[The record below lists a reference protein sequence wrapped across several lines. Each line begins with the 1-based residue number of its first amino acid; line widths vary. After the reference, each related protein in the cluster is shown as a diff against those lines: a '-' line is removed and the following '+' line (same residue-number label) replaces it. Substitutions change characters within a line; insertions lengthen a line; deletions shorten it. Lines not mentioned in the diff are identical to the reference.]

1 MTLSVGPQGPSL
13 PALLSGVGEVLIYHH
28 SGWSGLAKEAG
39 RKPSVVSGKRASSPP
54 QTDSQLLPSAQSGS
68 SQQDPPQG

>member
-13 PALLSGVGEVLIYHH
+13 PALLSGAGEVLIYHLQWVVWT
-28 SGWSGLAKEAG
+28 GKEAG
-39 RKPSVVSGKRASSPP
+39 RKPSVVLGKRASSPP
-54 QTDSQLLPSAQSGS
+54 QTDSRLLPSAQSGS

>member
-13 PALLSGVGEVLIYHH
+13 PALLSGVGEVPTY